1 MKKTVEVEIKVQNQN
16 AVLNWDELFVYET
29 LTFELTT
36 YEETYKK
43 VSEKVQELANEWNLQ
58 TRWNYKGQLQGYYV
72 KTF

>member
-16 AVLNWDELFVYET
+16 GGLNWDELFVYET

-43 VSEKVQELANEWNLQ
+43 VSEKVQELANDWNLQ

-72 KTF
+72 KPF

>member
-1 MKKTVEVEIKVQNQN
+1 MKIVEVEIKVQSGG
-16 AVLNWDELFVYET
+16 LSWDELPVYET

-43 VSEKVQELANEWNLQ
+43 VSEKIQEFANDWNLQ

-72 KTF
+72 KPF